1 MNSAIYDMD
10 TTIMKYIPTIGL
22 EIHCELATKSKIFC
36 DCPVSFG
43 GNPNT
48 RCCPVCTGLP
58 GTLPVLNK
66 KAVEYT
72 VKAGI
77 ALNCK
82 INEFSKLDRK
92 NYFYPDLPKAYQISQ
107 FDLPIC
113 VDGGLTINTPEG
125 EKFIRIERIHL
136 EEDAGKLLHDGF
148 DKYSLA
154 DYNRCGVPLI
164 EIVTKPDLSSSEE
177 AKEFVEKVRLMLLY
191 SGISDCRMEE
201 GSLRADVNVS
211 IRPFGTDKLGT
222 RTEMKNINSLK
233 AIARAID
240 SEIQRQSELLDEGEI
255 IIQET
260 RRWDD
265 NKGESKPLRNKEDA
279 HDYRYFPEPD
289 IVPIAFTKEQIEE
302 IRNSM
307 PELPDK
313 KFEKYTTIF
322 GLNETDAALLLT
334 SVSLSNLFESTAEE
348 CGNPKSACN
357 YIIVEVLRILNDK
370 KLLPE
375 DIPFNGNVLGRLIKM
390 IENEEVTAANAKI
403 VLSEMFESGK
413 DPESI
418 VSEKGYRV
426 INDTSQVESIVKE
439 ILSNNEKAVKEYID
453 GKEKIFGFLMGQCS
467 RALAGRGNPKVV
479 KQILLNELE
488 KCKGG

>member
-1 MNSAIYDMD
+1 MR
-10 TTIMKYIPTIGL
+10 YIPTIGL
-22 EIHCELATKSKIFC
+22 EIHCELSTKSKIFC

-43 GNPNT
+43 GEPNT

-72 VKAGI
+72 IKAGL
-77 ALNCK
+77 ALNCT
-82 INEFSKLDRK
+82 INKFSKLDRK

-107 FDLPIC
+107 YDMPIC
-113 VDGGLTINTPEG
+113 KDGGLTINTPDG

-148 DKYSLA
+148 DKYTLA

-164 EIVTKPDLSSSEE
+164 EIVTRPDLSSSEE
-177 AKEFVEKVRLMLLY
+177 AREFVEKIRLMLLY
-191 SGISDCRMEE
+191 SGVSDCRMEE

-211 IRPFGTDKLGT
+211 IRPYGTDTLGT

-240 SEIQRQSELLDEGEI
+240 SEINRQSELLDEGKE

-265 NKGESKPLRNKEDA
+265 NKGESKCMRSKENA

-289 IVPIAFTKEQIEE
+289 IVPIHFTKDDIETIKE
-302 IRNSM
+302 SM
-307 PELPDK
+307 SELPDK
-313 KFEKYTTIF
+313 KFERYTNVF
-322 GLNETDAALLLT
+322 KLSETDASLLLT
-334 SVSLSNLFESTAEE
+334 SVSLSNLFEATAHE
-348 CGNPKSACN
+348 CGNAKTACN
-357 YIIVEVLRILNDK
+357 FIIVEVLRILNDS

-390 IENEEVTAANAKI
+390 VENEEVTATNSKK
-403 VLSEMFESGK
+403 VLSYMFETGK
-413 DPESI
+413 DPETI
-418 VSEKGYRV
+418 VSEKGYKV
-426 INDTSQVESIVKE
+426 INDTSEVDNTVSK
-439 ILSNNEKAVKEYID
+439 ILSDNQKAVEEYLG
-453 GKEKIFGFLMGQCS
+453 GKEKTFGFLMGQCS
-467 RALAGRGNPKVV
+467 RALAGRGNPKVI
-479 KQILLNELE
+479 KEILQNELNKLKE
-488 KCKGG
+488 G

>member
-1 MNSAIYDMD
+1 
-10 TTIMKYIPTIGL
+10 MKYIPTIGL
-22 EIHCELATKSKIFC
+22 EIHAELSTKSKIFC

-43 GNPNT
+43 GEPNT
-48 RCCPVCTGLP
+48 RCCPVCTGMP

-72 VKAGI
+72 VRAGL
-77 ALNCK
+77 ALNCE

-113 VDGGLTINTPEG
+113 KNGGLTINTPEG

-177 AKEFVEKVRLMLLY
+177 ARDFVEKVRLMLLY
-191 SGISDCRMEE
+191 SGVSDCRMEE

-211 IRPFGTDKLGT
+211 IRPFGTDELGT
-222 RTEMKNINSLK
+222 RTEMKNINSIRG
-233 AIARAID
+233 IARSID
-240 SEIQRQSELLDEGEI
+240 AEILRQSELLDNGHKI
-255 IIQET
+255 TQET

-265 NKGESKPLRNKEDA
+265 NKGESKSMRSKEDA

-289 IVPIAFTKEQIEE
+289 VVPVTFTKEAIEI
-302 IRNSM
+302 IRGQL

-313 KFEKYTTIF
+313 RFAKYTSQF
-322 GLNETDAALLLT
+322 GLSAVDANLLLT
-334 SVSLSNLFESTAEE
+334 SVSLSNFFESTAKE
-348 CGNPKSACN
+348 CGNPKSASN
-357 YIIVEVLRILNDK
+357 FIIVEVLRRLNDSG
-370 KLLPE
+370 LTAE
-375 DIPFNGNVLGRLIKM
+375 DIPFGGNVLGRLIKM
-390 IENEEVTAANAKI
+390 VEGEEITAANAKK
-403 VLSEMFESGK
+403 VLIDMFETEK
-413 DPESI
+413 DPETI
-418 VSEKGYRV
+418 VAEKGYKV
-426 INDTSQVESIVKE
+426 INDTSEVENTVRE
-439 ILSNNEKAVKEYID
+439 ILANNDKAVAEYLD
-453 GKEKIFGFLMGQCS
+453 GKEKTFGFLMGQCS

-479 KQILLNELE
+479 QEVLRNELE
-488 KCKGG
+488 KLKGGK

>member
-1 MNSAIYDMD
+1 MD
-10 TTIMKYIPTIGL
+10 AHIMKYIPTIGL
-22 EIHCELATKSKIFC
+22 EIHCELSTRSKIFC
-36 DCPVSFG
+36 ACPVSFG
-43 GNPNT
+43 GEPNT

-72 VKAGI
+72 IKAGL
-77 ALNCK
+77 ALNCE

-107 FDLPIC
+107 FDMPIC
-113 VDGGLTINTPEG
+113 KDGGLSINTLNG

-164 EIVTKPDLSSSEE
+164 EIVTRPDLSSSEE

-211 IRPFGTDKLGT
+211 VRPYGTDELGT

-240 SEIQRQSELLDEGEI
+240 SEIQRQSELLDESKT

-265 NKGESKPLRNKEDA
+265 NKGESKSLRSKEDA

-289 IVPIAFTKEQIEE
+289 IVPISFTKEQIEA

-313 KFEKYTTIF
+313 KFERYTSEF
-322 GLNETDAALLLT
+322 GLNETDALLLLS
-334 SVSLSNLFESTAEE
+334 SVSLSNLFEVTAEE
-348 CGNPKSACN
+348 CGNPKTASN
-357 YIIVEVLRILNDK
+357 FIIVEVLRLLNDS
-370 KLLPE
+370 KLSPE
-375 DIPFNGNVLGRLIKM
+375 DIPFGGNVLGRLIKM
-390 IENEEVTAANAKI
+390 IENEEVTAANAKK
-403 VLSEMFESGK
+403 VLSEMFNSGK
-413 DPESI
+413 EPETI
-418 VSEKGYRV
+418 VSENGYRV
-426 INDTSQVESIVKE
+426 INDTSEVEKTVIE
-439 ILSNNEKAVKEYID
+439 ILSNNEKAVEEYIG
-453 GKEKIFGFLMGQCS
+453 GKEKTFGFLMGQCS
-467 RALAGRGNPKVV
+467 RALAGRGNPK
-479 KQILLNELE
+479 ILKEVLLSELDKRKE
-488 KCKGG
+488 RG